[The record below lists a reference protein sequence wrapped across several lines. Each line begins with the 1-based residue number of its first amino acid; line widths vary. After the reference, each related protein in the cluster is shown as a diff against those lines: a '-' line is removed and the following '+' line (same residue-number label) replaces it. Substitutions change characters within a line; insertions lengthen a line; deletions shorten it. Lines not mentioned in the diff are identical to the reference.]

1 MKVLVLG
8 GAGAVCNETT
18 RDLVKFS
25 DFKEIVVAEY
35 NLEAAEDL
43 VKELNDPRLT
53 SVFFDANDY
62 DSMLKLF
69 PGFDV
74 VINGL
79 PWKYDLIVTKA
90 CVEVGVSG
98 LDVSDDE
105 EQWDYDATAK
115 AKDMIFIPGVGATPG
130 ITNVMARNAADQMD
144 EVDEIL
150 ISFAAFRC
158 PAPAPGLLITFLYE
172 FHPKNDYRV
181 YYKGEEYVQVGPFEG
196 IKKEKIRR
204 SK

>member
-25 DFKEIVVAEY
+25 DFQEIVVAEY
-35 NLEAAEDL
+35 NLVAAEKL
-43 VKELNDPRLT
+43 VKELSDPRLS

-90 CVEVGVSG
+90 CVEAGVSG
-98 LDVSDDE
+98 LDVD
-105 EQWDYDATAK
+105 
-115 AKDMIFIPGVGATPG
+115 
-130 ITNVMARNAADQMD
+130 R
-144 EVDEIL
+144 
-150 ISFAAFRC
+150 
-158 PAPAPGLLITFLYE
+158 
-172 FHPKNDYRV
+172 
-181 YYKGEEYVQVGPFEG
+181 
-196 IKKEKIRR
+196 
-204 SK
+204 